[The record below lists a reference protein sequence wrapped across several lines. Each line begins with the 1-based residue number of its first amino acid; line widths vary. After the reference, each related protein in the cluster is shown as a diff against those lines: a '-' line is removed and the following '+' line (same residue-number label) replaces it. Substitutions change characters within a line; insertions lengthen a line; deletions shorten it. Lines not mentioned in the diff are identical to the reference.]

1 MKNPGLTCLIRLQA
15 VALLIG
21 VPGPVLAE
29 SCCAPPRP
37 FLPSDS
43 QAAQDYVDIIRRD
56 FEGYI
61 QDIQSDFR
69 CLDGDRADALGKA
82 REVSEDYGQFLQL
95 VRD

>member
-1 MKNPGLTCLIRLQA
+1 MRNPRLTCLMRLQA
-15 VALLIG
+15 VAFLIG
-21 VPGPVLAE
+21 VPRPVLAA
-29 SCCAPPRP
+29 SCCARARP
-37 FLPSDS
+37 FLASDS